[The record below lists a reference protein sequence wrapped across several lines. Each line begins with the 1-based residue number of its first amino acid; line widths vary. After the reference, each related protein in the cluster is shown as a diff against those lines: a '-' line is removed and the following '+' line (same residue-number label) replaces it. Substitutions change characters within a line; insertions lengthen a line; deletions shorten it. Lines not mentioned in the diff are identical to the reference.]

1 MCQGDVGDSAYF
13 IQSGRVQISLARPD
27 GSKLLMGQ
35 RGAGSLIGEMA
46 IVDDGPRSA
55 TVQAIE
61 DCRLLEITKSDF
73 TRALRNSSPIVGL
86 VTRLILLRYRDV
98 LQRSDIIRDFNGM
111 AAVLEQQE
119 RVHAEESRV
128 LDLVRMAN
136 EFRVAVARNQL
147 LLEYQPFVDMST
159 GAVIGF
165 EALMRW
171 QHPVRGRIGPDQFIP
186 MAEDTGLI
194 VEATRWA
201 FKEACTVLKRIQD
214 KTGNRA
220 LFMSVNFSATDF
232 DEPSLF
238 EYLISTLDETG
249 VAAESV
255 HLEITERLLL
265 RKSEQVLRVLQ
276 Q

>member
-1 MCQGDVGDSAYF
+1 
-13 IQSGRVQISLARPD
+13 
-27 GSKLLMGQ
+27 
-35 RGAGSLIGEMA
+35 
-46 IVDDGPRSA
+46 
-55 TVQAIE
+55 
-61 DCRLLEITKSDF
+61 
-73 TRALRNSSPIVGL
+73 
-86 VTRLILLRYRDV
+86 
-98 LQRSDIIRDFNGM
+98 
-111 AAVLEQQE
+111 
-119 RVHAEESRV
+119 
-128 LDLVRMAN
+128 
-136 EFRVAVARNQL
+136 
-147 LLEYQPFVDMST
+147 
-159 GAVIGF
+159 
-165 EALMRW
+165 
-171 QHPVRGRIGPDQFIP
+171 RGRIGPDQFIP

-265 RKSEQVLRVLQ
+265 RKSEQVLRVLKQ
-276 Q
+276 CREQGMQVAIDDFGIAYSSLSYLHHYPVSILKIDYSFIRNMISDRTSMSLVKTILSLCSNMGFKSIAEGVETQEQVDCLL